1 MLKYN
6 SQKES
11 KIIGV
16 SVLVRVIWMR
26 WSHNWA
32 LEPEIVEGLQLLV
45 MIDILEF
52 DSGSER
58 QDMGVRQVEDTKL
71 KGLRSRAAGRM
82 IYEDTG
88 VAKNMARVNERG

>member
-6 SQKES
+6 FQKQS

-16 SVLVRVIWMR
+16 SVLGRAIWMR

-45 MIDILEF
+45 MIDVLEF
-52 DSGSER
+52 DSRSER
-58 QDMGVRQVEDTKL
+58 QDMGLRQAEDMKL
-71 KGLRSRAAGRM
+71 KELRSRAAEIM
-82 IYEDTG
+82 VYEDTG

>member
-6 SQKES
+6 FQKQS

-16 SVLVRVIWMR
+16 SVLGRAIWMR

-45 MIDILEF
+45 MIDVLEF

-58 QDMGVRQVEDTKL
+58 QDMGLRQAEDMKL
-71 KGLRSRAAGRM
+71 KELRSRAAEIM
-82 IYEDTG
+82 VYEDTG